1 MNAGR
6 RRASAQ
12 FRPIEVA
19 ALEKR
24 QRHLKNPGL
33 ATLKFEFPSTLRHG
47 TALSDLFLGLSD
59 FSSLPNH
66 NPSPTFG
73 TGHARARNAIRHRII
88 ILRFKRSDFDRDG
101 VPPSLTLLDL
111 GILWPYAHRVENA
124 PVPFAAQ

>member
-1 MNAGR
+1 MNAGAPA
-6 RRASAQ
+6 RASAQ

-47 TALSDLFLGLSD
+47 TALSDLFLGLSH

-73 TGHARARNAIRHRII
+73 TGHARARNAIGHIAQLYCALNSQPFPFRG
-88 ILRFKRSDFDRDG
+88 LSF
-101 VPPSLTLLDL
+101 LAL
-111 GILWPYAHRVENA
+111 GIFRLRMH
-124 PVPFAAQ
+124 FACGRR

>member
-1 MNAGR
+1 MNAGAPA
-6 RRASAQ
+6 RASAQ

-47 TALSDLFLGLSD
+47 TALSDLFLGLSH

-73 TGHARARNAIRHRII
+73 TGHARARNPIAHSPII
-88 ILRFKRSDFDRDG
+88 FRDPRTPLPPAFRALRFLA
-101 VPPSLTLLDL
+101 SL
-111 GILWPYAHRVENA
+111 V
-124 PVPFAAQ
+124 

>member
-1 MNAGR
+1 MNAGAPA
-6 RRASAQ
+6 RASAQ

-47 TALSDLFLGLSD
+47 TALSDLFLGLSH

-73 TGHARARNAIRHRII
+73 TGHAPARNAIGHNPI
-88 ILRFKRSDFDRDG
+88 ILHD
-101 VPPSLTLLDL
+101 PPTSCPHPFLALRLL
-111 GILWPYAHRVENA
+111 H
-124 PVPFAAQ
+124 